1 MGRRL
6 LPKFAE
12 YRAQAAHCLRRAQA
26 IDHEPTK
33 ALLLEMAQQWIKLAE
48 AALDREGT
56 GEEVPLSMPRHPQHM
71 TEQ

>member
-1 MGRRL
+1 
-6 LPKFAE
+6 LPKSAE
-12 YRAQAAHCLRRAQA
+12 YRAQAAHCLQRARA
-26 IDHEPTK
+26 IAHEPTK

-56 GEEVPLSMPRHPQHM
+56 GEEAPLSMPHHPQHM